1 MDSRKKGDSDS
12 PATVAEKRTPSAR
25 VKADSDSPAT
35 VAERAPRA
43 KAPTEA
49 PVTVADK
56 AIQMDEPDFDRLAND
71 TVASDLEQKLSSAPL
86 PSATQTPATTSSATA
101 GSTVTVA
108 EAMHAEEVRR
118 TRQFIA
124 IGWAVSVF
132 ALGGIPVLGGT
143 WWMNIALAISLLWGM
158 ALSFF
163 FWRRWRDP
171 AKFSGKQLT
180 TLGVFAI
187 INTNVSMMFFGVFS
201 PRGAIMVLGMHFLSR
216 SEAERASR
224 TLLATAVGAYSVC
237 TALIVG
243 GVVDDPGIFAS
254 SLPQTR
260 MTLALG
266 GMFVVG
272 VYMLAFYTGRAIRGA
287 SLSSIEGLNKQT
299 RLAAQRKALMDE
311 LRADLERALRVGGPG
326 RHTDQTLGSFKL
338 GNVIGRG
345 AMGEVY
351 QATNTATGDQAAVKL
366 LRREL
371 LSDPTHVAR
380 FLRESRAS
388 GALASPNVVQV
399 LEASAPEEGTPFLA
413 MALLS
418 GQTLAEMLRGESRLP
433 SDVVTAMVKQT
444 GAGVDAAA
452 AAGIVHRD
460 LKPQNLM
467 LASQAGGQVWKILD
481 FGVATLSDDSGT
493 LTQGGIV
500 GTPSYMAP
508 EQAKG
513 DRVDSWADVYA
524 IAAVAYRCLTGRH
537 PFTAPDTPALLF
549 AVVHRMPHRPSDIGP
564 FGEDVDRWAAIAL
577 AKSPDDRFTTGA
589 ELGDSLAMAVRGE
602 LDSKLRKRA
611 DALIKKHGWEESA

>member
-1 MDSRKKGDSDS
+1 VDSRKKGDSDAPATVAEKPAARSKTESDS
-12 PATVAEKRTPSAR
+12 PATVAEKAPRT
-25 VKADSDSPAT
+25 KALTEAPAT
-35 VAERAPRA
+35 VA
-43 KAPTEA
+43 
-49 PVTVADK
+49 DK
-56 AIQMDEPDFDRLAND
+56 PAQIDEPDVDALAND
-71 TVASDLEQKLSSAPL
+71 TVASDLEKRLANAPL
-86 PSATQTPATTSSATA
+86 PSATQTPSTKGSTTA

-118 TRQFIA
+118 TRQFIMV
-124 IGWAVSVF
+124 GWAVSVL
-132 ALGGIPVLGGT
+132 ALGGIPMLGGA
-143 WWMNIALAISLLWGM
+143 WWMNIALAIALLWGM

-163 FWRRWRDP
+163 FWRRWADP

-201 PRGAIMVLGMHFLSR
+201 PCGAIMVLGMHFIAR
-216 SEAERASR
+216 SEAEKASR
-224 TLLATAVGAYSVC
+224 MLLATAVGAYCVC
-237 TALIVG
+237 TGLIVG
-243 GVVDDPGIFAS
+243 GVVADPGIFAS
-254 SLPQTR
+254 SVPQTR

-266 GMFVVG
+266 GLFVVG
-272 VYMLAFYTGRAIRGA
+272 VYLLAFYTGRSIRGA

-351 QATNTATGDQAAVKL
+351 EATNAATGEQAAVKL

-371 LSDPTHVAR
+371 LSDATHVAR
-380 FLRESRAS
+380 FLRESKAS
-388 GALASPNVVQV
+388 GALASPHVVHV
-399 LEASAPEEGTPFLA
+399 IEASAPEDGTPFLA
-413 MALLS
+413 MELLS

-433 SDVVTAMVKQT
+433 GDIVTAMVKQT
-444 GAGVDAAA
+444 GAGVDAAS

-467 LASQAGGQVWKILD
+467 LANQLSGGQVWKILD
-481 FGVATLSDDSGT
+481 FGVATLSDDTGT

-508 EQAKG
+508 EQAQG
-513 DRVDSWADVYA
+513 GRVDSRADVYA

-537 PFTAPDTPALLF
+537 PFTAADTPALLF
-549 AVVHRMPHRPSDIGP
+549 AVVHRMPHRPSELGP

-577 AKSPDDRFTTGA
+577 AKSPDDRFSTGA

-602 LDSKLRKRA
+602 LDAKLRKKA
-611 DALIKKHGWEESA
+611 DALIKKHGWEEGV